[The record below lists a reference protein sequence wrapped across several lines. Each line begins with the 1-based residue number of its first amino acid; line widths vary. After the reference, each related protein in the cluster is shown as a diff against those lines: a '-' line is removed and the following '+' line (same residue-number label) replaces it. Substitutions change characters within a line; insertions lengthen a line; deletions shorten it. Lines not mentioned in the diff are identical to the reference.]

1 MPPSRACRVLSLAVS
16 PLLFALAFSTGAPT
30 AASAQATSPPPAAQ
44 SPVTPQAPQTPAP
57 GAHLRVF
64 LECSE
69 CDDDYLR
76 DEIQWVDFVRQPQD
90 ADVHLLSSSQG
101 TGGGGREIVLRFVGR
116 GRFDGV
122 DQDLRVLTVTG
133 DATETVRRRVL
144 RTVTVGLLHYLARDG
159 QAGDLT
165 LSVRAPEAAANRQA
179 AAGRDPWRAW
189 VFSIRGSGSI
199 EAEETNRESQWSS
212 SFSADRVTESWKIS
226 IGARTDTSWE
236 QFDLDE
242 NDPFTVRRSEHGAD
256 WFVARSLGAHWSLG
270 LDGGVESSTFGNV
283 KFSGRLAPAIEYSV
297 FPYAEYAT
305 RQLRLQYSLGAER
318 AKYREITLF
327 DKLEETLGQ
336 HELEAVFEQEQP
348 WGSVEVG
355 AEFSQYLHD
364 LGKYRLEVDGE
375 LSFRITRGLSINL
388 DGSASRIR
396 DQISLPRRDAT
407 PEEVLLRLRELQS
420 GYEVRFSLGMTYS
433 FGSLFNNIVNPR
445 FGR

>member
-1 MPPSRACRVLSLAVS
+1 MRSATTPRFVPAGAALWLALLCPALS
-16 PLLFALAFSTGAPT
+16 
-30 AASAQATSPPPAAQ
+30 SAQTPPPAPPAQ
-44 SPVTPQAPQTPAP
+44 TPAVQTPAP
-57 GAHLRVF
+57 GQAARLRVF

-69 CDDDYLR
+69 CDSDYLR

-90 ADVHLLSSSQG
+90 ADVHLLSSSTG

-116 GRFDGV
+116 GRFQGADHE
-122 DQDLRVLTVTG
+122 LRVLSVTG

-144 RTVTVGLLHYLARDG
+144 RTVTVGLLQYLAREG

-165 LSVRAPEAAANRQA
+165 VTVRAPGATGDRQA
-179 AAGRDPWRAW
+179 GPVRDPWRAW
-189 VFSIRGSGSI
+189 VFSIRASGSI
-199 EAEETNRESQWSS
+199 QAEETNRESEWSS
-212 SFSADRVTESWKIS
+212 SISADRVTERWKIS
-226 IGARTDTSWE
+226 FGANTDTSWE
-236 QFDLDE
+236 EFDLDE
-242 NDPFTVRRSEHGAD
+242 DDPFSVTRREHGVD
-256 WFVARSLGAHWSLG
+256 WFVARSLGPHWSLG
-270 LDGGVESSTFGNV
+270 LDGGAESSTFGNV
-283 KFSGRLAPAIEYSV
+283 TFSGRLAPAVEYSV

-305 RQLRLQYSLGAER
+305 RQLRLQYSLGVRR

-336 HELEAVFEQEQP
+336 HEVEAVFEQEQP

-355 AEFSQYLHD
+355 ADFSQYLHD

-375 LSFRITRGLSINL
+375 LSLRVTRGLSLNV

-420 GYEVRFSLGMTYS
+420 GYEVRFSVGVTYS
-433 FGSLFNNIVNPR
+433 FGSIFNNIVNPR